1 MEIKIYTLSSSRN
14 PNEIRYVGKT
24 KQTLKRRLQGHICCA
39 KKAKLEGKEQ
49 IELTDKDIQEY
60 IEHQQKEKEKDIIAE
75 DDDDEDSFGS
85 LFSVEVE

>member
-1 MEIKIYTLSSSRN
+1 MAQQIEQYLKKREILEEQKRN
-14 PNEIRYVGKT
+14 KE
-24 KQTLKRRLQGHICCA
+24 
-39 KKAKLEGKEQ
+39 KAKLEGKEQ